1 MTLKA
6 KISLLYLIAY
16 SLCLLLLATFLYSI
30 VCDLKYKEV
39 DSRLLAFYGNV
50 VRAYTIGNAPRTG
63 LLNLPGSEDLVFEIY
78 KNDKLIAS
86 FRVKGGLFKDVEA
99 PPSGFGNY
107 GNYRYYVSEESVN
120 GDQYKFVVAH
130 NLTPIKGF
138 LKNLLIALV
147 AGSLFV
153 VILITLIGI
162 FITRRLLN
170 PIGEIGKQLE
180 EISHTEIDGRR
191 VDVKITGSEIA
202 RLQSEVNKSLKRLEL
217 LIKDAKALSAKIAHE
232 LRTPLSVLK
241 STLQLALARNDSL
254 DSMKRSLKESLREL
268 DNLIQTSNDL
278 LLISNIEK
286 GIGNRFKPFDLSQ
299 TVLDVIENQMAL
311 NPHQQFDI
319 DVPPAVM
326 FNGVETLIARAIANL
341 IENAVKYSRKGTVK
355 IKLKSDDKTVVI
367 EVTNSGEEI
376 PPQELERIFENFYRR
391 KNVDKIEGYGL
402 GLSVARAVAKLHGG
416 DVIYNYKNGLN
427 SFAIYLPRTRN
438 C

>member
-16 SLCLLLLATFLYSI
+16 GSSLLFLAAFLYAI
-30 VCDLKYKEV
+30 VYDLKYREV
-39 DSRLLAFYGNV
+39 DNRLLAFYGNI

-63 LLNLPGSEDLVFEIY
+63 LLNLPGSEDLGFEIY
-78 KNDKLIAS
+78 KNDRLIAS
-86 FRVKGGLFKDVEA
+86 FRIKGGLFKNVEA
-99 PPSGFGNY
+99 PGTGFGNY
-107 GNYRYYVSEESVN
+107 GNYRYYISEESVN
-120 GDQYKFVVAH
+120 GAQYKFVVAH
-130 NLTPIKGF
+130 NLAPIRNF
-138 LKNLLIALV
+138 LKNLLIALI

-162 FITRRLLN
+162 FITRKLLN

-191 VDVKITGSEIA
+191 VNVKITGSEIA

-241 STLQLALARNDSL
+241 STLQLALARNDSV

-286 GIGNRFKPFDLSQ
+286 GIVNRFKPFDLSQ
-299 TVLDVIENQMAL
+299 TVLDVIENQMVL
-311 NPHQQFDI
+311 NPDKQFHI
-319 DVPPAVM
+319 NVPPAVT
-326 FNGVETLIARAIANL
+326 FNGVETLLARAVANL
-341 IENAVKYSRKGTVK
+341 IENAVKYSREGTIE
-355 IKLKSDDKTVVI
+355 IKLKCDDKSIII
-367 EVTNSGEEI
+367 EIINPGEEI

-427 SFAIYLPRTRN
+427 CFAIYLPRIS
-438 C
+438 